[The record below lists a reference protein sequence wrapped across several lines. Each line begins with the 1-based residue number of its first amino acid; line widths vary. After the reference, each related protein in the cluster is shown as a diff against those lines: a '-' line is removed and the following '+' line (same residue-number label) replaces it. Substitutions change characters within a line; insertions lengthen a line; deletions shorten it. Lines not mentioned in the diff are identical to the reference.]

1 MRRVEASRK
10 EMRCQ
15 PCAASAPSRN
25 RCLSHT
31 PLHTASHFPTPPHRP
46 KKFAI
51 RAHKS
56 AISILQGNGSVAATA
71 STLGTIR
78 LWAARDV
85 AKEAERHGITVH
97 SYDRAASGTALM
109 PSSQSSGGAGGGV
122 GKCADM
128 EEQSRQG
135 NRQSFINAG
144 RDVKPAT
151 PPIVMYVSTCHLR
164 AGLEHSGLPSYLSSG
179 AVTQPHT
186 PGSSRGHPVPG
197 HNRTSSAG
205 TLDAFA
211 PHLLGGMHHASSQSS
226 AMHQV

>member
-1 MRRVEASRK
+1 MV
-10 EMRCQ
+10 
-15 PCAASAPSRN
+15 
-25 RCLSHT
+25 
-31 PLHTASHFPTPPHRP
+31 LHIPPHCFPHFPTPPHRP

-122 GKCADM
+122 GKCGGTREA
-128 EEQSRQG
+128 
-135 NRQSFINAG
+135 
-144 RDVKPAT
+144 
-151 PPIVMYVSTCHLR
+151 
-164 AGLEHSGLPSYLSSG
+164 
-179 AVTQPHT
+179 
-186 PGSSRGHPVPG
+186 PVG
-197 HNRTSSAG
+197 
-205 TLDAFA
+205 D
-211 PHLLGGMHHASSQSS
+211 
-226 AMHQV
+226 